1 MSLFFSPQIDPVIF
15 SIGPVALRWYALM
28 YIIALGLAVILGS
41 YRAKKPNS
49 GWTTSQVSDTAFYLF
64 LGAIL
69 GGRIGYT
76 LFYDFSNFIQN
87 PMSIIGW
94 TGEMIEWSGMSF
106 HGGLI
111 GVLIA
116 SFFVARHYKK
126 TFWEFTDF
134 IAPLIP
140 LGLFFGRIGNFMNG
154 ELWGNFTDQTW
165 GFLFE
170 YAPTTI
176 DLIYRHPSQLYEA
189 FTEGLLLFIILWI
202 YTSKPRPRAA
212 ASGIFLLGYGGFR
225 FIVEFFREPDA
236 HLGYIFGGW
245 LTQGMLLCIP
255 MIVIGLFIIIMAYR
269 RKSA

>member
-1 MSLFFSPQIDPVIF
+1 MAHSLFFEPKIDPIIF
-15 SIGPVALRWYALM
+15 EIGPLALRWYALM
-28 YIIALGLAVILGS
+28 YLVALGLAVLLGS

-49 GWTTSQVSDTAFYLF
+49 GWTPAQVSDMAFYLF

-76 LFYDFSNFIQN
+76 LFYDFGTFIHN
-87 PMSIIGW
+87 PLSIIGW
-94 TGEMIEWSGMSF
+94 TGSSIEWAGMSF

-111 GVLIA
+111 GVLVA
-116 SFFVARHYKK
+116 SFFLAKSYQK

-140 LGLFFGRIGNFMNG
+140 LGLFFGRLGNFING
-154 ELWGNFTDQTW
+154 ELWGKPTDQSW

-170 YAPTTI
+170 F
-176 DLIYRHPSQLYEA
+176 DRLGLYRHPSQLYEA
-189 FTEGLLLFIILWI
+189 FTEGLLLFIILWVF
-202 YTSKPRPRAA
+202 TAKPRPRAA

-236 HLGYIFGGW
+236 HIGYLAGNW

-255 MIVIGLFIIIMAYR
+255 MILIGGYLLIRSYQ
-269 RKSA
+269 KQS